1 MFHSLS
7 LPLLLLIFVAA
18 AVAIWFAGIQL
29 SNTTD
34 VLSVRLGLGQALGGL
49 ILLAIATNL
58 PEIAIT
64 VSAAL
69 SLHLGLAIGNILGGI
84 ALQTV
89 VLVLLDIF
97 GLWKRGALTYAAA
110 SLELVLE
117 GVLVVAI
124 LTLSIMGTQLPKSL
138 ILARITPGALF

>member
-34 VLSVRLGLGQALGGL
+34 VLSARLGLGQALGGL

-69 SLHLGLAIGNILGGI
+69 SLHLGLAIGNILSGYRAPNGG
-84 ALQTV
+84 A
-89 VLVLLDIF
+89 
-97 GLWKRGALTYAAA
+97 GSARYLWTLEAGRADLHRNVTRTGA
-110 SLELVLE
+110 
-117 GVLVVAI
+117 
-124 LTLSIMGTQLPKSL
+124 
-138 ILARITPGALF
+138 

>member
-18 AVAIWFAGIQL
+18 AAAIWFAGIQL

-34 VLSVRLGLGQALGGL
+34 VLSFRFGLGQALGGI

-64 VSAAL
+64 MSAAL
-69 SLHLGLAIGNILGGI
+69 SHNLGIAVGNILGGYCYSNGC
-84 ALQTV
+84 AGSAGYHWTV
-89 VLVLLDIF
+89 EGGCTELCSRF
-97 GLWKRGALTYAAA
+97 SATGA
-110 SLELVLE
+110 
-117 GVLVVAI
+117 
-124 LTLSIMGTQLPKSL
+124 
-138 ILARITPGALF
+138 

>member
-18 AVAIWFAGIQL
+18 SAAVWFAGIQL

-34 VLSVRLGLGQALGGL
+34 VLSSRFGFGQALGGI

-64 VSAAL
+64 TSAAL
-69 SLHLGLAIGNILGGI
+69 SHNLGIAIGNILGGI
-84 ALQTV
+84 AIQTV
-89 VLVLLDIF
+89 VLVVFDIAI
-97 GLWKRGALTYAAA
+97 GRETALTTKAA
-110 SLELVLE
+110 SLVLGLEGMLVVLVL
-117 GVLVVAI
+117 AI
-124 LTLSIMGTQLPKSL
+124 AIMGAQLP
-138 ILARITPGALF
+138 